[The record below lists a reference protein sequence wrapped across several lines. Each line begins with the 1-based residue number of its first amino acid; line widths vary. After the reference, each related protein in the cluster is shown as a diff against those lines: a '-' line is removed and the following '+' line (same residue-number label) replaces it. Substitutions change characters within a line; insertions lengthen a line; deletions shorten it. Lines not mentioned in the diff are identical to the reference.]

1 MHLDSRSFR
10 GSDEDRSPYQKE
22 FTDTSISI
30 HKADVLSASAC
41 FNGDYALVMI
51 DPPYGKTNQLWDK
64 AWTKDDFKTC
74 VSNVM
79 TSNTAEAFTIISFC
93 AAELDILVP

>member
-1 MHLDSRSFR
+1 MEVKKDEGSDPDVHKFTHPAVHLDSRSFR
-10 GSDEDRSPYQKE
+10 VSDEDRSPYEKG

-51 DPPYGKTNQLWDK
+51 DPPYGKTNQ
-64 AWTKDDFKTC
+64 
-74 VSNVM
+74 
-79 TSNTAEAFTIISFC
+79 
-93 AAELDILVP
+93 